1 MAGPI
6 AQYYANVGIKV
17 DEKALKDVDKYLSKL
32 EAKLSKGVGGKGLKL
47 NVYIDEAKF
56 DKHLRGVM
64 QRAGKGTPLKLANV
78 TVDPASLAKSIRET
92 IGKAQFRAPIQA
104 VLSRASL
111 STLRA
116 QVAGALQ
123 GLPINVRVGNVSRS
137 GGGGNRGDGSE
148 SARRRASLTGRGD
161 PSLQEFLMGKPDK
174 SSLSAGNRRYV
185 DAITGKAFG
194 GVGGN
199 SLSGMAIQG
208 GLGGLARVGSGSF
221 LGRAA
226 GMAGMALGGPMGGAL
241 GLAVSGVASL
251 AGSAF
256 TGIWS
261 TLGKVITLPFQAIS
275 GAASMVTGAFYRIAL
290 AAVPL
295 VAGFSVVNKNVQ
307 QVTSRNIALD
317 TTAGRFGSNADTEKK
332 WLMNMAN
339 REGMSYS
346 TMIDPY
352 TSYMAAAAP
361 TLGLTKTRSAF
372 EAFNQYGS
380 THGAT
385 KESSG
390 RALYAFSQMASKGTI
405 MSEELC

>member
-92 IGKAQFRAPIQA
+92 IGKANFRAPIQA

-111 STLRA
+111 TTLRA

-137 GGGGNRGDGSE
+137 GGGNRGDGGE
-148 SARRRASLTGRGD
+148 SARRRASLSGRGD
-161 PSLQEFLMGKPDK
+161 PSLMEQWMGKAGK
-174 SSLSAGNRRYV
+174 SSLSAGNRRYY
-185 DAITGKAFG
+185 DAMVGKAFG
-194 GVGGN
+194 GVGGK
-199 SLSGMAIQG
+199 SLTGMAIQG
-208 GLGGLARVGSGSF
+208 GFGGLARAGSGS
-221 LGRAA
+221 LMGRMVASA
-226 GMAGMALGGPMGGAL
+226 GMTLGGPFGGAM
-241 GLAVSGVASL
+241 GLVGIGVLSL

-317 TTAGRFGSNADTEKK
+317 TTAGRFGSNVDTEKK

>member
-17 DEKALKDVDKYLSKL
+17 DEKSLKDIDKFLSKL
-32 EAKLSKGVGGKGLKL
+32 EAKLSKGIGGKGLKL

-208 GLGGLARVGSGSF
+208 GLGGLARMGSGSF

-241 GLAVSGVASL
+241 GLAASGVASL

-317 TTAGRFGSNADTEKK
+317 TTAGRFGSNAEAEKK

-361 TLGLTKTRSAF
+361 TLGLEKTRSAF

-405 MSEELC
+405 MS

>member
-137 GGGGNRGDGSE
+137 SGGGNRGDGSE
-148 SARRRASLTGRGD
+148 SARRRASLSGKGD
-161 PSLQEFLMGKPDK
+161 PSLMEQWMGKTGK
-174 SSLSAGNRRYV
+174 SSLSAGNRRYY
-185 DAITGKAFG
+185 DAMVGKAFG
-194 GVGGN
+194 GVGGK
-199 SLSGMAIQG
+199 SLTGMAIQG
-208 GLGGLARVGSGSF
+208 SVGGLARDSSGS
-221 LGRAA
+221 LTGR
-226 GMAGMALGGPMGGAL
+226 
-241 GLAVSGVASL
+241 
-251 AGSAF
+251 
-256 TGIWS
+256 
-261 TLGKVITLPFQAIS
+261 
-275 GAASMVTGAFYRIAL
+275 MV
-290 AAVPL
+290 
-295 VAGFSVVNKNVQ
+295 K
-307 QVTSRNIALD
+307 
-317 TTAGRFGSNADTEKK
+317 
-332 WLMNMAN
+332 
-339 REGMSYS
+339 
-346 TMIDPY
+346 
-352 TSYMAAAAP
+352 
-361 TLGLTKTRSAF
+361 
-372 EAFNQYGS
+372 
-380 THGAT
+380 
-385 KESSG
+385 
-390 RALYAFSQMASKGTI
+390 
-405 MSEELC
+405 

>member
-6 AQYYANVGIKV
+6 AGYWASVSVKT
-17 DEKALKDVDKYLSKL
+17 DEKGLKDVDKYLAKL

-64 QRAGKGTPLKLANV
+64 QRAGKSTPLKLANV

-137 GGGGNRGDGSE
+137 GGTPRGDGSE

-226 GMAGMALGGPMGGAL
+226 GMAGMALGGPIGGAL
-241 GLAVSGVASL
+241 GLATSGVASL

-317 TTAGRFGSNADTEKK
+317 TTAGRFGSNAETEKK

-361 TLGLTKTRSAF
+361 TLGLEKTRSAF

-390 RALYAFSQMASKGTI
+390 RALYAFSQMASKGTV
-405 MSEELC
+405 MS

>member
-1 MAGPI
+1 MVAI
-6 AQYYANVGIKV
+6 SSYFATVGARV
-17 DEKALKDVDKYLSKL
+17 DEKSLKDVDKFLAKL
-32 EAKLSKGVGGKGLKL
+32 EAKLSKGIGGKGLKL

-123 GLPINVRVGNVSRS
+123 GLPINVRVGNVAQRGS
-137 GGGGNRGDGSE
+137 GGQSTGSV
-148 SARRRASLTGRGD
+148 SSQRRTSLTGHGD
-161 PSLQEFLMGKPDK
+161 PSLQEQWMGKAGK
-174 SSLSAGNRRYV
+174 SSLSAGNRRYY
-185 DAITGKAFG
+185 DAMVGKAFG
-194 GVGGN
+194 GVGGK
-199 SLSGMAIQG
+199 SLTGMAIQG
-208 GLGGLARVGSGSF
+208 GFGGLARAGSGS
-221 LGRAA
+221 LIGRMVASA
-226 GMAGMALGGPMGGAL
+226 GMTLGGPVGGAL
-241 GLAVSGVASL
+241 GLAASGVASL

-290 AAVPL
+290 AAIPL

-317 TTAGRFGSNADTEKK
+317 TTSGRFGSNAEAEKK

-361 TLGLTKTRSAF
+361 TLGLEKTRSAF

>member
-1 MAGPI
+1 ME
-6 AQYYANVGIKV
+6 QW
-17 DEKALKDVDKYLSKL
+17 
-32 EAKLSKGVGGKGLKL
+32 
-47 NVYIDEAKF
+47 
-56 DKHLRGVM
+56 
-64 QRAGKGTPLKLANV
+64 
-78 TVDPASLAKSIRET
+78 
-92 IGKAQFRAPIQA
+92 
-104 VLSRASL
+104 
-111 STLRA
+111 
-116 QVAGALQ
+116 
-123 GLPINVRVGNVSRS
+123 
-137 GGGGNRGDGSE
+137 
-148 SARRRASLTGRGD
+148 
-161 PSLQEFLMGKPDK
+161 MGKTSK
-174 SSLSAGNRRYV
+174 SSLSAGNRRYY
-185 DAITGKAFG
+185 DAMVGEAFG
-194 GVGGN
+194 GVGGK
-199 SLSGMAIQG
+199 SLTGMAIQG
-208 GLGGLARVGSGSF
+208 GFGGLARAGSGS
-221 LGRAA
+221 LIGRMVTSA
-226 GMAGMALGGPMGGAL
+226 GMTLGGPMGGAM
-241 GLAVSGVASL
+241 GLVGSGVVSL
-251 AGSAF
+251 AGQAF

-261 TLGKVITLPFQAIS
+261 TLGKVLTLPFQAIS

-290 AAVPL
+290 AAIPL

-317 TTAGRFGSNADTEKK
+317 TTSGRFGSNAEAENK

-361 TLGLTKTRSAF
+361 TLGLEKTRSAF

>member
-194 GVGGN
+194 GVGGT

-208 GLGGLARVGSGSF
+208 GLGGLARMGSGSF

>member
-1 MAGPI
+1 MVAI
-6 AQYYANVGIKV
+6 SSYFATVGARV
-17 DEKALKDVDKYLSKL
+17 DEKSLKDVDKFLAKL

-92 IGKAQFRAPIQA
+92 IGKAQFKAPIQA

-161 PSLQEFLMGKPDK
+161 PSLQEFLRGKPDK
-174 SSLSAGNRRYV
+174 SSLSSGNRRYV

-241 GLAVSGVASL
+241 GLAGSGVASL

-361 TLGLTKTRSAF
+361 TLGLEKTRSAF

-390 RALYAFSQMASKGTI
+390 RALYAFSQMASKGNI

>member
-1 MAGPI
+1 MDGPI

-17 DEKALKDVDKYLSKL
+17 DNSSLGEVDSYLAKIERKLKTGAGK
-32 EAKLSKGVGGKGLKL
+32 KGLQV
-47 NVYIDEAKF
+47 NAYINEDKF
-56 DKHLRGVM
+56 HKHIAGLFK
-64 QRAGKGTPLKLANV
+64 RAGKATPFKISHFELDGTVL
-78 TVDPASLAKSIRET
+78 SAKIKET
-92 IGKAQFRAPIQA
+92 LSNKVFRAPIQA

-148 SARRRASLTGRGD
+148 SARRRASITGRGD
-161 PSLQEFLMGKPDK
+161 PSMQEFLMGKPDK

-185 DAITGKAFG
+185 DAILGKSFG
-194 GVGGN
+194 WVGGN
-199 SLSGMAIQG
+199 SLSGMAVQG
-208 GLGGLARVGSGSF
+208 GLGGLARVGSSGVM
-221 LGRAA
+221 GRVA
-226 GMAGMALGGPMGGAL
+226 GMAGMAMGGPMGAAMGMV
-241 GLAVSGVASL
+241 GSGVLSL

-290 AAVPL
+290 AAIPV

-390 RALYAFSQMASKGTI
+390 RALYAFSQIKQLAG
-405 MSEELC
+405 LLLW